1 MVNKSKLLY
10 FLSFMVA
17 MFIGCEDNNDDP
29 VTDNTIPTPPT
40 YEFESRFTEGESSVS
55 YNGQVVRNLLIND
68 IKGQFKGGNG
78 TKVLSMMANDD
89 ASAQILTSAGTTVQS
104 VYHDIS
110 TSHLN
115 DRLTAV
121 SSIVIPGW
129 NMNAGDLLGGW
140 ATELGT
146 LEADATTNANGLRLD
161 QLAQKTLWGAV
172 SFWQATSKYMSIKS
186 SM

>member
-1 MVNKSKLLY
+1 MINKSKLLY
-10 FLSFMVA
+10 ILSFMVA

-29 VTDNTIPTPPT
+29 VADTTIPTPLT

-104 VYHDIS
+104 AYHDIS
-110 TSHLN
+110 LVEIS
-115 DRLTAV
+115 
-121 SSIVIPGW
+121 W
-129 NMNAGDLLGGW
+129 Y
-140 ATELGT
+140 
-146 LEADATTNANGLRLD
+146 AD
-161 QLAQKTLWGAV
+161 
-172 SFWQATSKYMSIKS
+172 
-186 SM
+186 